1 MYDYDL
7 ARFDEVFHHIYDMI
21 AEKSGENVAD
31 DNLDSILN
39 AVLCVAYG
47 GEIERV

>member
-7 ARFDEVFHHIYDMI
+7 ARFDEVYRHIYDLI
-21 AEKSGENVAD
+21 AETSGANVAD
-31 DNLDSILN
+31 DNLEFILN